1 MRYHLT
7 YIHFNFST
15 FVTSKQIKYL
25 ARKHTKHTWFQLAN
39 IHSNGCRYF
48 IKWWQ
53 SLLIIRS
60 FSSLTSC
67 GFFLLSCSRIQIEME
82 FNDNGEQLKIIWNY
96 SHSIFFSFKIDRSS
110 SSSLSQLLTWYCSDR
125 KLNQVLTIHKWKKNT
140 QKKRNKKERKK
151 EKKLSVKILQS

>member
-53 SLLIIRS
+53 SLLIVRS
-60 FSSLTSC
+60 FSSFTSC
-67 GFFLLSCSRIQIEME
+67 GFFYCRSRIQIEMW

-96 SHSIFFSFKIDRSS
+96 SHSFFFHSKSIDHRRHYRSY
-110 SSSLSQLLTWYCSDR
+110 W
-125 KLNQVLTIHKWKKNT
+125 LNIVVIESWIKCWQFTNGKKHSE
-140 QKKRNKKERKK
+140 KKE
-151 EKKLSVKILQS
+151 